1 MNIICFGFGQVAKNF
16 IKKLKD
22 QGTTFK
28 LTTTSREESKTKEFE
43 NINYESFQ
51 FTKEG
56 FDKNFLKRFE
66 EADHILLSIAP
77 IHGVDIVIKNF
88 KDNFKSN
95 KLKWITYLSATSVY
109 GNHNGEWVD
118 ENSET
123 KPTSPNGVERL
134 KVEKEWMQ
142 LASKF
147 DLPFQ
152 IFRLSG
158 IYSNQFNIL
167 KRLKSGEAKIINK
180 KNHFFSRIHVEDIA
194 DILLSSLNNLK
205 KKEIYNIS
213 DNLPASAEEVAMYG
227 VKLLG
232 IDKPKTIE
240 INEIESEM
248 LKNFYKDS
256 KKVDNKKMKE
266 FFNHK
271 LKYPTYVEGLD
282 SARLLPAQARPSR
295 VWQKP
300 FGPWCPLPKTLGR

>member
-1 MNIICFGFGQVAKNF
+1 MSTKNIICFGFGQVAKNF

-22 QGTTFK
+22 QGVNFK
-28 LTTTSREESKTKEFE
+28 LTTTSREVSKSKEFE

-51 FTKEG
+51 FTEEG
-56 FDKNFLKRFE
+56 FDKNFISRFE

-77 IHGVDIVIKNF
+77 VSGTDIVIENL
-88 KDNFKSN
+88 KDYFKSN
-95 KLKWITYLSATSVY
+95 KFKWITYLSATSVY

-158 IYSNQFNIL
+158 IYSNQYNVL

-194 DILLSSLNNLK
+194 NVLSSSLNNFK

-213 DNLPASAEEVAMYG
+213 DNQPASAEEVTMYG
-227 VKLLG
+227 AKLLG
-232 IDKPKTIE
+232 VDKPETIE
-240 INEIESEM
+240 ISEIESEM

-271 LKYPTYVEGLD
+271 LKYPTYVEGLNYI
-282 SARLLPAQARPSR
+282 
-295 VWQKP
+295 
-300 FGPWCPLPKTLGR
+300 FNNTI

>member
-22 QGTTFK
+22 QGTAFK

-142 LASKF
+142 LATKF

-167 KRLKSGEAKIINK
+167 KRLKLGEAKIINK

-194 DILLSSLNNLK
+194 NILSSSLNNFK

-232 IDKPKTIE
+232 IEKPKTIE

-271 LKYPTYVEGLD
+271 LKYPTYVEGLNYI
-282 SARLLPAQARPSR
+282 
-295 VWQKP
+295 
-300 FGPWCPLPKTLGR
+300 FNNTI

>member
-1 MNIICFGFGQVAKNF
+1 MRIKKIICFGFGQVAKNF
-16 IKKLKD
+16 VKKLND
-22 QGTTFK
+22 QGVPLK
-28 LTTTSREESKTKEFE
+28 LTTTSREETRNKKFE
-43 NINYESFQ
+43 NISYESFQ
-51 FTKEG
+51 FTEEG
-56 FDKNFLKRFE
+56 FDKNLIPKFE

-77 IHGVDIVIKNF
+77 INGIDIVIKNL
-88 KDNFKSN
+88 KDYLKSS
-95 KLKWITYLSATSVY
+95 KFKWITYLSATSVY

-123 KPTSPNGVERL
+123 KPNSPNGVERL

-158 IYSNQFNIL
+158 IYSNQYNIL

-194 DILLSSLNNLK
+194 NVLVSSLNNFK

-213 DNLPASAEEVAMYG
+213 DNQPASAEEITMYG

-232 IDKPKTIE
+232 INKPKTIE

-248 LKNFYKDS
+248 MKNFYKDS

-266 FFNHK
+266 FFNYK
-271 LKYPTYVEGLD
+271 LKYPTYIEGLD
-282 SARLLPAQARPSR
+282 YIYNNII
-295 VWQKP
+295 
-300 FGPWCPLPKTLGR
+300 

>member
-16 IKKLKD
+16 IKKLND
-22 QGTTFK
+22 QGVSFK
-28 LTTTSREESKTKEFE
+28 LTTTSREGSKNKKFE
-43 NINYESFQ
+43 HINYESFQ
-51 FTKEG
+51 FTEKG
-56 FDKNFLKRFE
+56 FDKNFISRFE
-66 EADHILLSIAP
+66 EADHILLSIPP
-77 IHGVDIVIKNF
+77 INKSDVVIKNF
-88 KDNFKSN
+88 KNYFQSK
-95 KLKWITYLSATSVY
+95 KIKWVTYLSATSVY

-123 KPTSPNGVERL
+123 KPTSTNGIERL

-158 IYSNQFNIL
+158 IYSNQYNIL

-194 DILLSSLNNLK
+194 NILASSLNNLK

-213 DNLPASAEEVAMYG
+213 DNQPASAEEVAMYG

-232 IDKPKTIE
+232 TDKPRTIE
-240 INEIESEM
+240 INDIESEM

-266 FFNHK
+266 FFNYK
-271 LKYPTYVEGLD
+271 LKYPTYVEGLNYI
-282 SARLLPAQARPSR
+282 
-295 VWQKP
+295 
-300 FGPWCPLPKTLGR
+300 FNNTI

>member
-1 MNIICFGFGQVAKNF
+1 MSKKNIICFGFGQVAKNF

-22 QGTTFK
+22 QGAAFK

-51 FTKEG
+51 FSEEG
-56 FDKNFLKRFE
+56 FDKKFLSRFE
-66 EADHILLSIAP
+66 EADHVLLSIAP
-77 IHGVDIVIKNF
+77 INGIDIVIKNL
-88 KDNFKSN
+88 KDYFKSS
-95 KLKWITYLSATSVY
+95 KFKWITYLSATSVY
-109 GNHNGEWVD
+109 GNHNGEWVN

-123 KPTSPNGVERL
+123 KPTSSNGIERL
-134 KVEKEWMQ
+134 KVEKEWME
-142 LASKF
+142 LARKF

-158 IYSNQFNIL
+158 IYSNQYNIL
-167 KRLKSGEAKIINK
+167 NRLKSGEAKIINK

-194 DILLSSLNNLK
+194 NVLTSSLNNFK

-213 DNLPASAEEVAMYG
+213 DNQPASAEEVAMYG

-232 IDKPKTIE
+232 IDKPKTLE

-256 KKVDNKKMKE
+256 KKIDNKKMRE

-271 LKYPTYVEGLD
+271 LKYPTYVEGLNYI
-282 SARLLPAQARPSR
+282 
-295 VWQKP
+295 
-300 FGPWCPLPKTLGR
+300 FNNTF

>member
-1 MNIICFGFGQVAKNF
+1 MKTKNIICFGFGQVAKNF
-16 IKKLKD
+16 IKKLND
-22 QGTTFK
+22 QDIPFK
-28 LTTTSREESKTKEFE
+28 LTTTSREESTNKKFE
-43 NINYESFQ
+43 KISYESFQ
-51 FTKEG
+51 FTEEG
-56 FDKNFLKRFE
+56 FDKNFLSKFE

-77 IHGVDIVIKNF
+77 INGTDIVIKNL
-88 KDNFKSN
+88 KDYFKSS
-95 KLKWITYLSATSVY
+95 KFKWITYLSATSVY
-109 GNHNGEWVD
+109 GNHNGEWVN

-123 KPTSPNGVERL
+123 KPNSPNGVERL

-158 IYSNQFNIL
+158 IYSNQYNIL
-167 KRLKSGEAKIINK
+167 KRLKLGEAKIINK

-194 DILLSSLNNLK
+194 NILFSSLNNFK

-213 DNLPASAEEVAMYG
+213 DNQPASAEEVTMYG

-240 INEIESEM
+240 ISEVESDM

-256 KKVDNKKMKE
+256 KKVDNKKMKK

-271 LKYPTYVEGLD
+271 LKYPTYVEGLNYI
-282 SARLLPAQARPSR
+282 
-295 VWQKP
+295 
-300 FGPWCPLPKTLGR
+300 FNNII

>member
-22 QGTTFK
+22 QGITFK
-28 LTTTSREESKTKEFE
+28 LTTTSREESNTKEFE

-95 KLKWITYLSATSVY
+95 KFKWITYLSATSVY
-109 GNHNGEWVD
+109 GDHDGEWVD

-123 KPTSPNGVERL
+123 KPTSPNGIERL
-134 KVEKEWMQ
+134 KVEKDWMQ

-158 IYSNQFNIL
+158 IYSNQYNIL

-194 DILLSSLNNLK
+194 NVLFSSLNNFK

-232 IDKPKTIE
+232 IDKPKTIQ

-271 LKYPTYVEGLD
+271 LKYPTYVEGLNYI
-282 SARLLPAQARPSR
+282 
-295 VWQKP
+295 
-300 FGPWCPLPKTLGR
+300 FNNTF

>member
-1 MNIICFGFGQVAKNF
+1 V
-16 IKKLKD
+16 
-22 QGTTFK
+22 
-28 LTTTSREESKTKEFE
+28 SKTKEFE
-43 NINYESFQ
+43 NIHYESFQ
-51 FTKEG
+51 FTEEG
-56 FDKNFLKRFE
+56 FDKKFISRFE

-77 IHGVDIVIKNF
+77 VGGTDIVIEKL
-88 KDNFKSN
+88 KDYFKSN
-95 KLKWITYLSATSVY
+95 KFKWITYLSATSVY

-158 IYSNQFNIL
+158 IYSNQYNIL

-180 KNHFFSRIHVEDIA
+180 KNHFFSRIHVEDVA
-194 DILLSSLNNLK
+194 NVLSSSLNNFK

-213 DNLPASAEEVAMYG
+213 DNQPASAEEVTMYG
-227 VKLLG
+227 AKLLG
-232 IDKPKTIE
+232 VDRPKTIE

-271 LKYPTYVEGLD
+271 LKYPTYVEGLNYI
-282 SARLLPAQARPSR
+282 
-295 VWQKP
+295 
-300 FGPWCPLPKTLGR
+300 FNNTI

>member
-16 IKKLKD
+16 IKKLID
-22 QGTTFK
+22 QGATFK

-51 FTKEG
+51 FTEEG
-56 FDKNFLKRFE
+56 FDKNFILRFE

-77 IHGVDIVIKNF
+77 INGIDIVIKNL
-88 KDNFKSN
+88 KEYFKSS
-95 KLKWITYLSATSVY
+95 KFKWITYLSATSVY

-123 KPTSPNGVERL
+123 KPNSPNGIERL

-147 DLPFQ
+147 DLPLQ

-158 IYSNQFNIL
+158 IYSNQYNIL
-167 KRLKSGEAKIINK
+167 KRLKLGEAKIINK

-194 DILLSSLNNLK
+194 NILFSSLNNFK

-213 DNLPASAEEVAMYG
+213 DNQPASAEEVTMYG

-240 INEIESEM
+240 ISEIESDM

-256 KKVDNKKMKE
+256 KKVDNKKMKN

-271 LKYPTYVEGLD
+271 LKYPTYVEGLNYI
-282 SARLLPAQARPSR
+282 
-295 VWQKP
+295 
-300 FGPWCPLPKTLGR
+300 FNNII

>member
-1 MNIICFGFGQVAKNF
+1 MRIKKIICFGFGQVAKNF
-16 IKKLKD
+16 VKKLND
-22 QGTTFK
+22 QGVPLK
-28 LTTTSREESKTKEFE
+28 LTTTSREESRNKKFE
-43 NINYESFQ
+43 NISYESFQ
-51 FTKEG
+51 FTEEG
-56 FDKNFLKRFE
+56 FDKNLIPKFE

-77 IHGVDIVIKNF
+77 INGTDIVIKNL
-88 KDNFKSN
+88 KDYLKSS
-95 KLKWITYLSATSVY
+95 KFKWITYLSATSVY

-123 KPTSPNGVERL
+123 KPNSPNGVERL

-158 IYSNQFNIL
+158 IYSNQYNIL

-194 DILLSSLNNLK
+194 NVLVSSLNNFK

-213 DNLPASAEEVAMYG
+213 DNQPASSEEVTMYG

-240 INEIESEM
+240 INEIKSEM

-256 KKVDNKKMKE
+256 KKVDNKKMKK

-271 LKYPTYVEGLD
+271 LKYPTYVEGLNYI
-282 SARLLPAQARPSR
+282 
-295 VWQKP
+295 
-300 FGPWCPLPKTLGR
+300 FNNII

>member
-1 MNIICFGFGQVAKNF
+1 METKKIICFGFGQVAKNF
-16 IKKLKD
+16 VKKLND
-22 QGTTFK
+22 QGVPLK
-28 LTTTSREESKTKEFE
+28 LTTTSREESRNKKFE
-43 NINYESFQ
+43 NISYESFQ
-51 FTKEG
+51 FTEED
-56 FDKNFLKRFE
+56 FDKNLIPKFK
-66 EADHILLSIAP
+66 EADHILISIAP
-77 IHGVDIVIKNF
+77 INGTDIVIKNL
-88 KDNFKSN
+88 KDYLKSS
-95 KLKWITYLSATSVY
+95 KFKWITYLSATSVY

-123 KPTSPNGVERL
+123 KPSSSNGVERL

-158 IYSNQFNIL
+158 IYSNQYNIL

-194 DILLSSLNNLK
+194 NVLVSSLNNFK

-213 DNLPASAEEVAMYG
+213 DNQPASAEEVTMYG

-240 INEIESEM
+240 INEIKSEM

-256 KKVDNKKMKE
+256 KKVDNKKMKI

-271 LKYPTYVEGLD
+271 LKYPTYVEGLNYI
-282 SARLLPAQARPSR
+282 
-295 VWQKP
+295 
-300 FGPWCPLPKTLGR
+300 FNNII

>member
-1 MNIICFGFGQVAKNF
+1 MITKKIICFGFGQVAKNF
-16 IKKLKD
+16 IKKLND
-22 QGTTFK
+22 QGVSFK
-28 LTTTSREESKTKEFE
+28 LTTTSREKSKSKKFE

-51 FTKEG
+51 FTEEG
-56 FDKNFLKRFE
+56 FDQNFISRFE
-66 EADHILLSIAP
+66 EADYILLSIAP
-77 IHGVDIVIKNF
+77 INGNDIVIKNF
-88 KDNFKSN
+88 KNYFTTN
-95 KLKWITYLSATSVY
+95 KFKWITYLSATSVY

-123 KPTSPNGVERL
+123 KPNSPNGIERL

-158 IYSNQFNIL
+158 IYSNQYNIL
-167 KRLKSGEAKIINK
+167 KRLKSGEANIINK

-194 DILLSSLNNLK
+194 NVLVSSLNNFK

-213 DNLPASAEEVAMYG
+213 DNQPASAEEVAMYG

-240 INEIESEM
+240 INEVESEM

-256 KKVDNKKMKE
+256 KKVDNKKMKN

-271 LKYPTYVEGLD
+271 LKYPTYVEGLNYI
-282 SARLLPAQARPSR
+282 
-295 VWQKP
+295 
-300 FGPWCPLPKTLGR
+300 FNNTI